1 MKNFLKN
8 DGFVKTTQRAKQ
20 NFSGDKNG
28 EEWRRREGDKDQM
41 LASSLK

>member
-1 MKNFLKN
+1 MENFLKN

-28 EEWRRREGDKDQM
+28 EEWRREGDKDQM
-41 LASSLK
+41 LASSVK